1 MAHKVCRGKGS
12 RGLCQCLAEHEIIVC
27 PGGQEGQRHPALCQ
41 KQWSQK
47 QGSDRP
53 SVLSLVRPHF
63 GYCVLFWDPHYKKD
77 IETLETVQRRA
88 TKLLKGLEYKSYEE
102 RQAEL
107 GLFNLEKRRLREN
120 LLTLYSSLK
129 GGCSKVG
136 ISLFS
141 HVTAIG

>member
-1 MAHKVCRGKGS
+1 M
-12 RGLCQCLAEHEIIVC
+12 
-27 PGGQEGQRHPALCQ
+27 
-41 KQWSQK
+41 
-47 QGSDRP
+47 
-53 SVLSLVRPHF
+53 
-63 GYCVLFWDPHYKKD
+63 
-77 IETLETVQRRA
+77 ETVQRRA